1 MTLTIIIIVYLIG
14 CVLAY
19 SRLRALNVTYGNPIN
34 EGWGFTFGSWPFVTL
49 SICANKWRPFLQF
62 RNPDKLAAK
71 REAKKLRQEEIQRR
85 IAANSFDFDVRPIPE
100 MYSWM
105 K

>member
-1 MTLTIIIIVYLIG
+1 MTIILIVAIYLVG
-14 CVLAY
+14 AVLAWGRAFA
-19 SRLRALNVTYGNPIN
+19 SRVPVPGRLIIATCSYIGLFVGCT
-34 EGWGFTFGSWPFVTL
+34 EGKWDRGFL
-49 SICANKWRPFLQF
+49 CF

-85 IAANSFDFDVRPIPE
+85 IKANSFDFDVRPIPQ